1 MSTLEIGLPQLC
13 SVTEMAPITLLRVN
27 TTHASSL
34 QSVHYRCVCLYFI
47 GREGVVLR
55 FFVGFDW
62 LATQARLIRGCFS
75 FSQLFMGRR
84 FLFSLLAHFPLPLT
98 HPISSSLLKFQHGMF
113 ASKNIRAPE
122 ENACTGS

>member
-1 MSTLEIGLPQLC
+1 MYLYTLEPCRRQIGVCTLSTLEIGQPQLC

-34 QSVHYRCVCLYFI
+34 QSVHYSCVCLYFI

-62 LATQARLIRGCFS
+62 SAT
-75 FSQLFMGRR
+75 
-84 FLFSLLAHFPLPLT
+84 HF
-98 HPISSSLLKFQHGMF
+98 
-113 ASKNIRAPE
+113 
-122 ENACTGS
+122 